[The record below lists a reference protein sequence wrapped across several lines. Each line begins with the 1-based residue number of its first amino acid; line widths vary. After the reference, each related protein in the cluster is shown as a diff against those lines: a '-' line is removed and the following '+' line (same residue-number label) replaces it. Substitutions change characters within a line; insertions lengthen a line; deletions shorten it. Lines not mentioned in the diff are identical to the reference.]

1 MPRTAPWM
9 PTRLAQ
15 SAFELFGLHGFQ
27 SVTIDEIATH
37 AKVTKG
43 SFYSHYDSKHAVI
56 LAACQH
62 YYRTYQQRV
71 HAEIA
76 AIHDPL
82 ERLRRVVEFSVK
94 TCIID
99 QQNRL
104 FTTEVFAL
112 ALRDAEVRAGWAQ
125 FYDSVREI
133 YLGLLLAARAAGQV
147 TVADPRK
154 AVDLMLSAIEG
165 IKQRAAFEP
174 HVSDPS
180 EQESMV
186 DGLMRILG
194 VPVTEAAA
202 VGQ

>member
-1 MPRTAPWM
+1 M

-15 SAFELFGLHGFQ
+15 SAFELFGQHGFQ

-71 HAEIA
+71 HAEMA

-99 QQNRL
+99 KQNRL

-112 ALRDAEVRAGWAQ
+112 GLRDAEVRASWAQ

-133 YLGLLLAARAAGQV
+133 YLGLLLAAQAAGQV
-147 TVADPRK
+147 AVADPRK

-165 IKQRAAFEP
+165 IKQRAAFES

-194 VPVTEAAA
+194 APAREGAA
-202 VGQ
+202 VNE